1 MYNIQKNIN
10 IMEKFFMQ
18 MELQR
23 LRLDDIQQ
31 HPQNVRIHT
40 KRNLDV
46 IKKSLSEWGQY
57 KPILVQKSTMYI
69 LAGNGTYQA
78 AAALGWEEMD
88 CNVID
93 VTDEQA
99 KAILIAD
106 NRSSDLS
113 QMDEKA
119 VLDLLQSFDSD
130 LLDLTGYDDKELENM
145 LKFQEGTLFEDQKKK
160 QKKEKK
166 QKKKEIAVSADDQ
179 ISFVLMG
186 YPFVL
191 ADPIEIK
198 QIKDLM
204 DKFTEE
210 NIEKRCETTFELWN
224 AIKMVLRDA
233 VMPDE
238 NIFPDMGIET
248 DRG

>member
-1 MYNIQKNIN
+1 
-10 IMEKFFMQ
+10 
-18 MELQR
+18 MELKR
-23 LRLDDIQQ
+23 LKLSQIQQ
-31 HPQNVRIHT
+31 HPQNIRIHT

-46 IKKSLSEWGQY
+46 IKKSLSQWGQY

-78 AAALGWEEMD
+78 AEALGWEQMD
-88 CNVID
+88 CNLID
-93 VTDEQA
+93 VNDDQA

-119 VLDLLQSFDSD
+119 VLDLLQGFDAD
-130 LLDLTGYDDKELENM
+130 LLELTGYDDKELDNM
-145 LKFQEGTLFEDQKKK
+145 LKFQEGTLFEEEKKK
-160 QKKEKK
+160 QKKER
-166 QKKKEIAVSADDQ
+166 KKKIQQISVSADDQ

-191 ADPIEIK
+191 AQPDQIK
-198 QIKDLM
+198 QLKDLM
-204 DKFTEE
+204 DKFTME
-210 NIEKRCETTFELWN
+210 NIEIRCETTFELWN
-224 AIKMVLRDA
+224 AIKNVLKEA
-233 VMPDE
+233 VAKDEDNEMIISSVDDIPDDDFEME
-238 NIFPDMGIET
+238 N

>member
-1 MYNIQKNIN
+1 MQ
-10 IMEKFFMQ
+10 MQ
-18 MELQR
+18 MELKK
-23 LRLDDIQQ
+23 LRLDEIQQ

-78 AAALGWEEMD
+78 ACALGWEEMD
-88 CNVID
+88 CNIID

-119 VLDLLQSFDSD
+119 VLDLLQEFDAD
-130 LLDLTGYDDKELENM
+130 LLDLTGYDDKELDNM
-145 LKFQEGTLFEDQKKK
+145 LKFQEGTLFEEEKKKEKK

-166 QKKKEIAVSADDQ
+166 KEVAVSADDQ
-179 ISFVLMG
+179 ISFILMG

-191 ADPIEIK
+191 ADPEEIK

-204 DKFTEE
+204 EKFVEE
-210 NIEKRCETTFELWN
+210 NIERRCETTFEIWN
-224 AIKMVLRDA
+224 AIKQTLKENLFVLDNND
-233 VMPDE
+233 V
-238 NIFPDMGIET
+238 DMSIET

>member
-1 MYNIQKNIN
+1 
-10 IMEKFFMQ
+10 MQ
-18 MELQR
+18 MELKR
-23 LRLDDIQQ
+23 LKLSQIQQ
-31 HPQNVRIHT
+31 HPQNIRIHT

-46 IKKSLSEWGQY
+46 IKKSLSQWGQY

-78 AAALGWEEMD
+78 AQALGWDEMD
-88 CNVID
+88 CNIID
-93 VTDEQA
+93 VNDDQA

-119 VLDLLQSFDSD
+119 VLDLLQGFDAD
-130 LLDLTGYDDKELENM
+130 LLELTGYDDKQLDNM
-145 LKFQEGTLFEDQKKK
+145 LKFQEGTLFEQQKKKEKKK
-160 QKKEKK
+160 QKK
-166 QKKKEIAVSADDQ
+166 QKEEVSVSADDQ

-191 ADPIEIK
+191 AQPQQIK
-198 QIKDLM
+198 QIKELM
-204 DKFTEE
+204 DKFTME
-210 NIEKRCETTFELWN
+210 NIEVRCETTFELWN
-224 AIKMVLRDA
+224 AIKQVVQNTVDPQPIDNCSGMD
-233 VMPDE
+233 
-238 NIFPDMGIET
+238 IET